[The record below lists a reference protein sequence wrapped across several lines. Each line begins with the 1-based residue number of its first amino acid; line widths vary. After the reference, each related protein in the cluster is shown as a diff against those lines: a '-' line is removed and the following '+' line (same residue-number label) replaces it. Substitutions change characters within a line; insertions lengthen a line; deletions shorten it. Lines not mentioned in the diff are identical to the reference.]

1 MRDGLA
7 VAGGVMIR
15 RGAMEEL
22 LLLALLGLGGA
33 PIIRWFRRA
42 FGSPEAVSGDS
53 ARALLR
59 RRYAAGEI
67 TREQFEEMRQT
78 LLRHDL
84 AGEDRRAAGRA
95 AAEPSQSW
103 PR

>member
-67 TREQFEEMRQT
+67 Y
-78 LLRHDL
+78 
-84 AGEDRRAAGRA
+84 ARAVRGDAADPA
-95 AAEPSQSW
+95 AARSGG
-103 PR
+103 